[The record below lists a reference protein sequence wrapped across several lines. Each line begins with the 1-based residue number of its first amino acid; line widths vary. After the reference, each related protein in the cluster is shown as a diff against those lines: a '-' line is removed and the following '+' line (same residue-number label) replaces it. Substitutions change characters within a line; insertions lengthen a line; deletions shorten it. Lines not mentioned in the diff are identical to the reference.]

1 MADLSISGPPAA
13 PPPDDGHPQTP
24 SRGKRRVAPSRRPT
38 PPAAAPPADGAPAA
52 VGDTRL
58 DRLV

>member
-13 PPPDDGHPQTP
+13 PPPDDGRPQTP
-24 SRGKRRVAPSRRPT
+24 SRGKRRAAPSRRPT
-38 PPAAAPPADGAPAA
+38 PPAAATPSDGARGAP
-52 VGDTRL
+52 GDTRL